1 LVPGLLARGDGLRR
15 TLALGL
21 AVALA
26 ATGCRGGSWGGVKMA
41 PGTPG
46 QAALDDPAR
55 AVLERF
61 VPQRANDRG
70 FVALVDSVL
79 RSGRGHRIAFDAR
92 QSVGELDAIRQVIV
106 SRGLPSVFLGI
117 PMWESYLDTDAT
129 SGSCAAGAWQ
139 LMPETAVELG
149 LAVQDCQIGSMVWS
163 PALGTTSS
171 PDSPYR
177 NADGTCGIS
186 TCSVD
191 ERRDLSRSTVAAL
204 DLLGQSFGAPD
215 VAASSDRAALTI
227 LAYNTGLGAVRQ
239 RMAAVMDPFVGL
251 DECARNDCP
260 HLGRVAALYVPGVAA
275 SAALSTCGAAQEP
288 DSPFA
293 DEAQTTLCQSL
304 EKQGLLPT
312 DDRDLPSEGP
322 AIADAEP

>member
-1 LVPGLLARGDGLRR
+1 MRVTGLFGPSPIFAI
-15 TLALGL
+15 GL
-21 AVALA
+21 AVLS
-26 ATGCRGGSWGGVKMA
+26 GCRGVSWGGVKMA

-46 QAALDDPAR
+46 QAALDEPAR

-61 VPQRANDRG
+61 MPQRADDAG
-70 FVALVDSVL
+70 FVAVVDSVL
-79 RSGRGHRIAFDAR
+79 RSGRGQRIAYEAR
-92 QSVGELDAIRQVIV
+92 QSVGELDAIRELIV
-106 SRGLPSVFLGI
+106 SRGLPSVFLGV
-117 PMWESYLDTDAT
+117 PMWESYLNTEAT
-129 SGSCAAGAWQ
+129 SNSCAAGAWQ

-149 LAVQDCQIGSMVWS
+149 LEVADCQIGGSEWT
-163 PALGTTSS
+163 PAVGSISS

-177 NADGTCGIS
+177 SGDGTCGIS
-186 TCSVD
+186 TCAVD
-191 ERRDLSRSTVAAL
+191 ERRDLARSTVAAL
-204 DLLGQSFGAPD
+204 DLLGQSYGAAD

-227 LAYNTGLGAVRQ
+227 LAYNVGLGAVRQ
-239 RMAAVMDPFVGL
+239 RMATVVDPFVSIQSCITG
-251 DECARNDCP
+251 DCP

-288 DSPFA
+288 ESPFA

-312 DDRDLPSEGP
+312 DDRALPSSGP